1 MKDKIKWKN
10 LIVLLVIITVL
21 IIGYIYIYTNYISIK
36 DKNIYPQENDPDAL
50 IFEAKDLIL
59 NDNVDLRT
67 NFSNKKLEYNKI
79 PYEME
84 CIYFD
89 TNLPSNSKA
98 YACRQVEISIFN
110 NTIISSTDLNS
121 TSEKHYFILKDNY
134 FIHQY
139 VGNNDDGCG
148 YITITKDNNPMFYR
162 ENVITSSVTPDS
174 AEINIMK
181 LKNNLLYYYVIYNE
195 KISLR
200 TININNESI
209 IEKEIKKY
217 ETNKK
222 ISCSNN

>member
-1 MKDKIKWKN
+1 MKDRIKWKN
-10 LIVLLVIITVL
+10 LIVLLIIITVL
-21 IIGYIYIYTNYISIK
+21 IIGCIYIYTNIK
-36 DKNIYPQENDPDAL
+36 DKNIYPQENDPNVL
-50 IFEAKDLIL
+50 TFEAKDLIF
-59 NDNVDLRT
+59 NDNIDLRT
-67 NFSNKKLEYNKI
+67 NFSNKELEYNKV

-84 CIYFD
+84 CTYFD

-139 VGNNDDGCG
+139 VANNDDGCG
-148 YITITKDNNPMFYR
+148 YITITKDNNPIFYR
-162 ENVITSSVTPDS
+162 ENVITTSVTPDS
-174 AEINIMK
+174 AEINLMK
-181 LKNNLLYYYVIYNE
+181 LKNNLLYYYVSYNG
-195 KISLR
+195 KIGLR
-200 TININNESI
+200 TVNINNDSI

-217 ETNKK
+217 KTNKN